1 MGTALA
7 EEASDDT
14 GEQMVKDMDGEV
26 EDIPDNTHDVQDIHD
41 ALVEEELRVPDTHK
55 RQQDELAAVG
65 DEHKMV
71 HMMVDDKQHILANM
85 VHNTIDTAE
94 VEET

>member
-1 MGTALA
+1 VGTALA

-26 EDIPDNTHDVQDIHD
+26 EDNTHDVQDIHD
-41 ALVEEELRVPDTHK
+41 ALVEEELRERGTHK
-55 RQQDELAAVG
+55 KQQDELAAVEVG

-71 HMMVDDKQHILANM
+71 HMMVDDRQHILANM